1 MHRTLPPPPP
11 HTHTKSLTVAT
22 KHMGSPCGVLCGA
35 APVLS
40 TLICC
45 LLSSSV
51 RSYSAVADGEIGR
64 AERKAWIT
72 SSTDKLCL
80 KLAQPLVVIVVHD
93 SNLRR
98 AGVALTDYQSTAAK
112 QVHTHTSAPMS
123 AVGYERIINIHKH
136 KCTTLTVATYT

>member
-1 MHRTLPPPPP
+1 MNRILSPP
-11 HTHTKSLTVAT
+11 HTHTKSLTAT
-22 KHMGSPCGVLCGA
+22 KHMGSPCGVLGGA

-51 RSYSAVADGEIGR
+51 RSYSAVAEGGIGR
-64 AERKAWIT
+64 AERKAWTT

-98 AGVALTDYQSTAAK
+98 AAVALTDYQSTAAK
-112 QVHTHTSAPMS
+112 HVHTHTSAPMS
-123 AVGYERIINIHKH
+123 AVGCMRVINIRR
-136 KCTTLTVATYT
+136 